1 MRQIKHHDAIGHEKE
16 TAMTRLKV
24 TAASSTQQQHQPK
37 RLGQTMTGISNSNI
51 PTMIAHA

>member
-24 TAASSTQQQHQPK
+24 TAAMYQPRIQQTFQ
-37 RLGQTMTGISNSNI
+37 R
-51 PTMIAHA
+51 